1 MAFLLR
7 VLAALLASYT
17 IIYAQNNSLTQANR
31 TFREAEQYFNAP
43 SPTNETDSLAM
54 ALYQQAVRIF
64 RESGEPN
71 LRYGNCFTRM
81 GSLFQIAGNLPEA
94 TRSYRQAIAVKEQ
107 LALPDSI
114 LFRDYIFLGNIQ
126 FMRDRYDSALVYYS
140 KAEELATRYQ
150 SLHEVERIY
159 NSMGLY
165 YYRLGNFN
173 LSIQYFEQALAL
185 KSAADKDYNN
195 AYVSFNNNLALS
207 LGELGRYEEAIR
219 KYRNILDKGIRAD
232 VLYQNLGQCYTEL
245 GQYDSARFFIRQ
257 SLNSSSRTF
266 RIGARKSLGEVY
278 QRTGKYDS
286 ALWYYRESIRI
297 NQAGNAPKTLLLAQT
312 YLGMARAEL
321 SRNRYEE
328 ALQYL
333 GDALENNRIN
343 KNAARSGQEQETGSE
358 EPVISLLL
366 QYRILRVKA
375 RVLQN
380 RFAGSGKQEYLHR
393 SLNSFQR
400 AIATARDVQRSY
412 DSDNAKLFFIK
423 QVYPVFGEAVE
434 ATYQLYKQTGAD
446 SLARIAFDISEKS
459 RAAVL
464 AEIIRELSIKKSG
477 VIDSALIAKDKLI
490 RQQITATRLQMVET
504 SNNQVLERLENK
516 LTELEIARARLV
528 SRLQQNSK
536 YYQLKYS
543 EQTADLGELTDYVT
557 SNDAAMLEYLVGNE
571 HVHIFYLDESG
582 LKWKRVNRDE
592 RFMESLIV
600 LRQGLYQY
608 RAGQRYAAH
617 AASHTLYQRLLAP
630 FEQEISRKK
639 RLIIIP
645 EGVLNFI
652 PYDVLEQTEAMNSF
666 LLYDYSVSYAYSAN
680 LLINAASQRQ
690 QANANELL
698 AMAPFSA
705 DKPGKFRNS
714 GFDALAASRK
724 EVERIGGNLYVAG
737 QATKQRFLEVAGS
750 HQIIHL
756 ATHAKANSEQPLHSF
771 IAFYP
776 DSGNSS
782 TGYRLYTDELYNLE
796 LENVQLVVLSACEAA
811 SGRLER
817 GEGIIS
823 LARAFAYAGCP
834 NIVSTLWQ
842 AADESTAD
850 ITSSMH
856 DYLKQG
862 YYKDEAL
869 RQAKIDYLES
879 DVKAKSPY
887 YWANFVFIGDPYP
900 VYDKGFNWLHLIP
913 LSIALLFGGFLFLRF
928 RTRK

>member
-7 VLAALLASYT
+7 VLAALLASCT
-17 IIYAQNNSLTQANR
+17 IIYAQKNSPTPADR
-31 TFREAEQYFNAP
+31 AFREAEQYFNAP
-43 SPTNETDSLAM
+43 NPTHATDSLAM
-54 ALYQQAVRIF
+54 ELYQKAIRIF
-64 RESGEPN
+64 RQSGAQN

-81 GSLFQIAGNLPEA
+81 GSLFQVAGNLQEA
-94 TRSYRQAIAVKEQ
+94 TRSYRQAVAVKK
-107 LALPDSI
+107 LLPLPDSV

-126 FMRDRYDSALVYYS
+126 FMRDRFDSALVYYS

-173 LSIQYFEQALAL
+173 LSIKYFEQALAL
-185 KSAADKDYNN
+185 KSTADKDYNN

-207 LGELGRYEEAIR
+207 LDELGRYEEAIR
-219 KYRNILDKGIRAD
+219 KYRNILNKGIQAD
-232 VLYQNLGQCYTEL
+232 VLYQNLGRCYTEL
-245 GQYDSARFFIRQ
+245 GQYDSASFFIRQ

-278 QRTGKYDS
+278 QRKGQYDS
-286 ALWYYRESIRI
+286 AFWYYEESMRI
-297 NQAGNAPKTLLLAQT
+297 NREGNAPKPLLLAQT
-312 YLGMARAEL
+312 YLGMARAEF
-321 SRNRYEE
+321 SRNHYEQ
-328 ALQYL
+328 ALLYL
-333 GDALENNRIN
+333 DDALENNRIN
-343 KNAARSGQEQETGSE
+343 IGSGRSEQGAEDK

-366 QYRILRVKA
+366 QYRILREKA

-380 RFAGSGKQEYLHR
+380 WFDESGKHEYLHR
-393 SLNSFQR
+393 SLDNFQR
-400 AIATARDVQRSY
+400 AIATARNVQRSY

-434 ATYQLYKQTGAD
+434 VTYRLYEQTGAD

-477 VIDSALIAKDKLI
+477 VVDSSLIAEDKLV

-504 SNNQVLERLENK
+504 SNNRVLERLENK
-516 LTELEIARARLV
+516 LTELEIARARVV

-543 EQTADLGELTDYVT
+543 EQTADLDELTDYVT

-571 HVHIFYLDESG
+571 FVHIFYLDQDG
-582 LKWKRVNRDE
+582 LKWKRVSRNE
-592 RFMESLIV
+592 EFMESLIV

-617 AASHTLYQRLLAP
+617 AASHTLYQRLLGP
-630 FEQEISRKK
+630 FEEEISRRK

-652 PYDVLEQTEAMNSF
+652 PYDVLEQTKEVNSF

-680 LLINAASQRQ
+680 LLINAAGQRQ
-690 QANANELL
+690 QANANKLL

-714 GFDALAASRK
+714 EFEALAASRK
-724 EVERIGGNLYVAG
+724 EVERIGGNLYFAG

-756 ATHAKANSEQPLHSF
+756 ATHAKANSEEPLQSF

-782 TGYRLYTDELYNLE
+782 AGHRLYTDELYNLE
-796 LENVQLVVLSACEAA
+796 LDSVQLVVLSACEAA

-879 DVKAKSPY
+879 NAKEKSPY

-900 VYDKGFNWLHLIP
+900 VYDKGFNWFHLIP

-928 RTRK
+928 RTGK